1 MHTLQDF
8 LLVTKAETYLIA
20 VAFLVIFPLFWRWLN
35 GRSNHRQAVGQD
47 GLRRSRPVTR
57 PGD

>member
-20 VAFLVIFPLFWRWLN
+20 VGLLLVFPLFWRWLN
-35 GRSNHRQAVGQD
+35 GSRVDRKTNATHN
-47 GLRRSRPVTR
+47 LRPSGRRTR
-57 PGD
+57 PAD

>member
-20 VAFLVIFPLFWRWLN
+20 VAFLLVFPAFWKHLN
-35 GRSNHRQAVGQD
+35 KPAKSAGK
-47 GLRRSRPVTR
+47 
-57 PGD
+57 